1 MGPVMREIAYL
12 VPTGWAMDGVNAMLA
27 FGTGAVDVAPFA
39 AGFLALFATSLPLA
53 ARHLRV

>member
-1 MGPVMREIAYL
+1 MREIAYL